1 MERRNK
7 KSRPKWMGLEAVMMM
22 MMMRY
27 GCGVRWS
34 RADLEH
40 KQRIGVSN
48 DFTNLISADMDG

>member
-1 MERRNK
+1 
-7 KSRPKWMGLEAVMMM
+7 MGLEAVMMM